1 MKRLLA
7 VLISVAMCGAA
18 FAGCGN
24 NADSSKAES
33 KAEASSS
40 QAEKMPETDEE
51 WTQAMYDKAMV
62 SYGNTSMMQNV
73 IKKAQSGEK
82 VTVAYLGGSIT
93 EGISA
98 GADGCYAKLTYDYF
112 AQKFGTG
119 DNVQYVN
126 AGLSGTPSKLGI
138 LRLDR
143 DVLAYEPDICF
154 IEFAVNDGTEAD
166 YQNAYESIVRT
177 LLQKN
182 ITPVLL
188 FSVAE
193 NDHSAQDYMKQI
205 GEFYHLPMISYCDA
219 LRYLFANNRM
229 TWKDFSDDQSH
240 PNTEGHKLVASM
252 VDYYFDTV
260 MDVAPEGDYV
270 MPTDTVFSPREV
282 DAHMYEGDSLTP
294 TSLGSWKEGSTIAS
308 FTNGWT
314 YDNTGDNS
322 PIVFEFKDKKF
333 LYMIYKEVKQGEF
346 GKLHVK
352 VTADGEVYEDD
363 YMFAAVSNS
372 LSVAGV
378 LSLSPEQVN
387 MSDGLLEVMLIKNP
401 KTPAELSQ
409 LAWALTMQQYNCEPI
424 IQLISAETIEI
435 ELSDSVDWTLDG
447 EFSKGV
453 EKAVIKN
460 MHNAITV
467 IK

>member
-1 MKRLLA
+1 MNTKKLLA
-7 VLISVAMCGAA
+7 VLVSVAMCGTA

-33 KAEASSS
+33 KAESSSS
-40 QAEKMPETDEE
+40 QVEKMPETDEE

-98 GADGCYAKLTYDYF
+98 GAEGCYAKLTYDYF

-154 IEFAVNDGTEAD
+154 IEFAVNDGTETD

-188 FSVAE
+188 FSVTE

-240 PNTEGHKLVASM
+240 PNDEGHKLVASM

-270 MPTDTVFSPREV
+270 MPTDTV
-282 DAHMYEGDSLTP
+282 L
-294 TSLGSWKEGSTIAS
+294 
-308 FTNGWT
+308 
-314 YDNTGDNS
+314 
-322 PIVFEFKDKKF
+322 
-333 LYMIYKEVKQGEF
+333 
-346 GKLHVK
+346 
-352 VTADGEVYEDD
+352 
-363 YMFAAVSNS
+363 
-372 LSVAGV
+372 
-378 LSLSPEQVN
+378 
-387 MSDGLLEVMLIKNP
+387 
-401 KTPAELSQ
+401 
-409 LAWALTMQQYNCEPI
+409 
-424 IQLISAETIEI
+424 
-435 ELSDSVDWTLDG
+435 
-447 EFSKGV
+447 
-453 EKAVIKN
+453 
-460 MHNAITV
+460 
-467 IK
+467 

>member
-1 MKRLLA
+1 MKPISLSWTRKVQIMDTKKLLA
-7 VLISVAMCGAA
+7 VLVSAAMCGAA

-352 VTADGEVYEDD
+352 VTADGEVYDESDYDTISPSGWGNAQIQNIAMMPEATNYTVEISMAAGDEDKH
-363 YMFAAVSNS
+363 
-372 LSVAGV
+372 GEV
-378 LSLSPEQVN
+378 LAFGYTE
-387 MSDGLLEVMLIKNP
+387 
-401 KTPAELSQ
+401 
-409 LAWALTMQQYNCEPI
+409 
-424 IQLISAETIEI
+424 
-435 ELSDSVDWTLDG
+435 
-447 EFSKGV
+447 
-453 EKAVIKN
+453 
-460 MHNAITV
+460 
-467 IK
+467 

>member
-1 MKRLLA
+1 
-7 VLISVAMCGAA
+7 
-18 FAGCGN
+18 
-24 NADSSKAES
+24 
-33 KAEASSS
+33 
-40 QAEKMPETDEE
+40 MPETDEE

-98 GADGCYAKLTYDYF
+98 GAEGCYAKLTCDYF

-188 FSVAE
+188 FSVTE

-294 TSLGSWKEGSTIAS
+294 TSLGSWKEGSSVAS

-352 VTADGEVYEDD
+352 VTADGEVYDESDYDTISPSGWGNAQIQNIAMMPEATNYTVEISMAAGDEDKH
-363 YMFAAVSNS
+363 
-372 LSVAGV
+372 GEV
-378 LSLSPEQVN
+378 LAFGYTE
-387 MSDGLLEVMLIKNP
+387 
-401 KTPAELSQ
+401 
-409 LAWALTMQQYNCEPI
+409 
-424 IQLISAETIEI
+424 
-435 ELSDSVDWTLDG
+435 
-447 EFSKGV
+447 
-453 EKAVIKN
+453 
-460 MHNAITV
+460 
-467 IK
+467 

>member
-1 MKRLLA
+1 MNTKKLLA
-7 VLISVAMCGAA
+7 VLVSVAMCGAA

-33 KAEASSS
+33 KAESSSS
-40 QAEKMPETDEE
+40 QVEKMPETDEE

-154 IEFAVNDGTEAD
+154 IEFAVNDGTETD

-188 FSVAE
+188 FSVTE

-240 PNTEGHKLVASM
+240 PNDEGHKLVASM

-282 DAHMYEGDSLTP
+282 DAHMYEGDNLTP

-352 VTADGEVYEDD
+352 
-363 YMFAAVSNS
+363 
-372 LSVAGV
+372 
-378 LSLSPEQVN
+378 
-387 MSDGLLEVMLIKNP
+387 
-401 KTPAELSQ
+401 
-409 LAWALTMQQYNCEPI
+409 
-424 IQLISAETIEI
+424 
-435 ELSDSVDWTLDG
+435 
-447 EFSKGV
+447 
-453 EKAVIKN
+453 
-460 MHNAITV
+460 AIT
-467 IK
+467 IP

>member
-1 MKRLLA
+1 MDTKKLLA
-7 VLISVAMCGAA
+7 VLVSAAMCGAA

-33 KAEASSS
+33 KAESSSS
-40 QAEKMPETDEE
+40 QVEKMPETDEE

-98 GADGCYAKLTYDYF
+98 GAEGCYAKLTYDYF

-154 IEFAVNDGTEAD
+154 IEFAVNDGMEAD

-182 ITPVLL
+182 ITPILL
-188 FSVAE
+188 FSVTE

-352 VTADGEVYEDD
+352 VTADGEVYDESDYDTISPSGWGNAQIQNIAMMPEATNYTVEISMAAGDEDKH
-363 YMFAAVSNS
+363 
-372 LSVAGV
+372 GEV
-378 LSLSPEQVN
+378 LAFGYTEYLFE
-387 MSDGLLEVMLIKNP
+387 I
-401 KTPAELSQ
+401 
-409 LAWALTMQQYNCEPI
+409 LAKIIMQM
-424 IQLISAETIEI
+424 
-435 ELSDSVDWTLDG
+435 V
-447 EFSKGV
+447 F
-453 EKAVIKN
+453 
-460 MHNAITV
+460 
-467 IK
+467 

>member
-1 MKRLLA
+1 MNTKKLLA
-7 VLISVAMCGAA
+7 VLVSVAMCGAA

-33 KAEASSS
+33 KAEFSSS
-40 QAEKMPETDEE
+40 QVEKMPETDEE

-154 IEFAVNDGTEAD
+154 IEFAVNDGTETD

-188 FSVAE
+188 FSVTE

-314 YDNTGDNS
+314 YDNTGDNI

-352 VTADGEVYEDD
+352 VTADGEVYDESDYDTISPSGWGNAQIQNIAMMPEATNYTVEISMAAGDEDKH
-363 YMFAAVSNS
+363 
-372 LSVAGV
+372 GEV
-378 LSLSPEQVN
+378 LAFGYTE
-387 MSDGLLEVMLIKNP
+387 
-401 KTPAELSQ
+401 
-409 LAWALTMQQYNCEPI
+409 
-424 IQLISAETIEI
+424 
-435 ELSDSVDWTLDG
+435 
-447 EFSKGV
+447 
-453 EKAVIKN
+453 
-460 MHNAITV
+460 
-467 IK
+467 

>member
-1 MKRLLA
+1 MNTKKMLA
-7 VLISVAMCGAA
+7 VLVSVAMCGAA

-33 KAEASSS
+33 KAESSSS
-40 QAEKMPETDEE
+40 QVEKMPETDEE

-154 IEFAVNDGTEAD
+154 IEFAVNDGTETD

-188 FSVAE
+188 FSVTE

-240 PNTEGHKLVASM
+240 PNKEGHKLVASM
-252 VDYYFDTV
+252 VGYYFDTV
-260 MDVAPEGDYV
+260 MDIAPEGDYV

-352 VTADGEVYEDD
+352 VTADGEVYDESDYDTISPSGWGNAQIQNIAMMPEATNYTVEISMAAGDEDKH
-363 YMFAAVSNS
+363 
-372 LSVAGV
+372 GEV
-378 LSLSPEQVN
+378 LAFGYTE
-387 MSDGLLEVMLIKNP
+387 
-401 KTPAELSQ
+401 
-409 LAWALTMQQYNCEPI
+409 
-424 IQLISAETIEI
+424 
-435 ELSDSVDWTLDG
+435 
-447 EFSKGV
+447 
-453 EKAVIKN
+453 
-460 MHNAITV
+460 
-467 IK
+467 

>member
-1 MKRLLA
+1 MEQYCAIIKCVQNFSPKKGKVYFMKVKQWLASSLA
-7 VLISVAMCGAA
+7 VLMLVSTV
-18 FAGCGN
+18 GCGDN
-24 NADSSKAES
+24 SSSSKAES
-33 KAEASSS
+33 KAESSSS
-40 QAEKMPETDEE
+40 QVEKMPETDEE

-154 IEFAVNDGTEAD
+154 IEFAVNDGTETD

-188 FSVAE
+188 FSVTE

-352 VTADGEVYEDD
+352 VTADGEVYDESDYDTISPSGWGNAQIQNIAMMPEATNYTVEISMAAGDEDKH
-363 YMFAAVSNS
+363 
-372 LSVAGV
+372 GEV
-378 LSLSPEQVN
+378 LAFGYTE
-387 MSDGLLEVMLIKNP
+387 
-401 KTPAELSQ
+401 
-409 LAWALTMQQYNCEPI
+409 
-424 IQLISAETIEI
+424 
-435 ELSDSVDWTLDG
+435 
-447 EFSKGV
+447 
-453 EKAVIKN
+453 
-460 MHNAITV
+460 
-467 IK
+467 

>member
-1 MKRLLA
+1 MEQYCAIIKCVQNFSPKKGKVYFMKVKQWLASSLA
-7 VLISVAMCGAA
+7 VLMLVSTV
-18 FAGCGN
+18 GCGDN
-24 NADSSKAES
+24 SSSSKAES
-33 KAEASSS
+33 KAESSSS
-40 QAEKMPETDEE
+40 QVEKMPETDEE

-154 IEFAVNDGTEAD
+154 IEFAVNDGTETD

-188 FSVAE
+188 FSVTE

-240 PNTEGHKLVASM
+240 PNDEGHKLVASM

-352 VTADGEVYEDD
+352 VTADGEVYDESDYDTISPSGWGNAQIQNIAMMPEATNYTVEISMAAGDEDKH
-363 YMFAAVSNS
+363 
-372 LSVAGV
+372 GEV
-378 LSLSPEQVN
+378 LAFGYTE
-387 MSDGLLEVMLIKNP
+387 
-401 KTPAELSQ
+401 
-409 LAWALTMQQYNCEPI
+409 
-424 IQLISAETIEI
+424 
-435 ELSDSVDWTLDG
+435 
-447 EFSKGV
+447 
-453 EKAVIKN
+453 
-460 MHNAITV
+460 
-467 IK
+467 

>member
-1 MKRLLA
+1 MNTKKMLA
-7 VLISVAMCGAA
+7 VLVSVAMCGAA

-33 KAEASSS
+33 KVESSSS
-40 QAEKMPETDEE
+40 QVEKMPETDEE

-188 FSVAE
+188 FSVTE

-282 DAHMYEGDSLTP
+282 DAHMYEGDNLTP

-352 VTADGEVYEDD
+352 VTADGEVYDESD
-363 YMFAAVSNS
+363 YDTISPSGWGNAQIQNIAMMPEATNYTVEISMAAGDEASMEKCLPLAILNS
-372 LSVAGV
+372 CL
-378 LSLSPEQVN
+378 
-387 MSDGLLEVMLIKNP
+387 K
-401 KTPAELSQ
+401 
-409 LAWALTMQQYNCEPI
+409 
-424 IQLISAETIEI
+424 
-435 ELSDSVDWTLDG
+435 
-447 EFSKGV
+447 F
-453 EKAVIKN
+453 
-460 MHNAITV
+460 
-467 IK
+467 

>member
-1 MKRLLA
+1 MEQYCAIIKCVQNFSPKKGKVYFMKVKQWLASSLA
-7 VLISVAMCGAA
+7 VLMLVSTV
-18 FAGCGN
+18 GCGDN
-24 NADSSKAES
+24 SSSSKAES
-33 KAEASSS
+33 KAESSSS
-40 QAEKMPETDEE
+40 QVEKMPETDEE

-154 IEFAVNDGTEAD
+154 IEFAVNDGTETD

-188 FSVAE
+188 FSVTE

-322 PIVFEFKDKKF
+322 PIVFDFKDKKF

-352 VTADGEVYEDD
+352 VTADGEVYDESDYDTISPSGWGNAQIQNIAMMPEATNYTVEISMAAGDEDKH
-363 YMFAAVSNS
+363 
-372 LSVAGV
+372 GEV
-378 LSLSPEQVN
+378 LAFGYTE
-387 MSDGLLEVMLIKNP
+387 
-401 KTPAELSQ
+401 
-409 LAWALTMQQYNCEPI
+409 
-424 IQLISAETIEI
+424 
-435 ELSDSVDWTLDG
+435 
-447 EFSKGV
+447 
-453 EKAVIKN
+453 
-460 MHNAITV
+460 
-467 IK
+467 

>member
-1 MKRLLA
+1 MNTKKMLA
-7 VLISVAMCGAA
+7 VLVSVAMCGAA

-33 KAEASSS
+33 KAESSSS
-40 QAEKMPETDEE
+40 QVEKMPETDEE

-154 IEFAVNDGTEAD
+154 IEFAVNDGTETD

-188 FSVAE
+188 CSVTE

-322 PIVFEFKDKKF
+322 PIVFDFKDKKF
-333 LYMIYKEVKQGEF
+333 LYMIYKEVKQLTIPLKYQWRQAMRISME
-346 GKLHVK
+346 KCLPL
-352 VTADGEVYEDD
+352 AIL
-363 YMFAAVSNS
+363 NS
-372 LSVAGV
+372 CL
-378 LSLSPEQVN
+378 
-387 MSDGLLEVMLIKNP
+387 K
-401 KTPAELSQ
+401 
-409 LAWALTMQQYNCEPI
+409 
-424 IQLISAETIEI
+424 
-435 ELSDSVDWTLDG
+435 
-447 EFSKGV
+447 F
-453 EKAVIKN
+453 
-460 MHNAITV
+460 
-467 IK
+467 

>member
-1 MKRLLA
+1 MNTKKLLA
-7 VLISVAMCGAA
+7 VLVSVAMCGTA

-33 KAEASSS
+33 KAESSSS
-40 QAEKMPETDEE
+40 QVEKMPETDEE

-154 IEFAVNDGTEAD
+154 IEFAVNDGTETD

-188 FSVAE
+188 FSVTE

-240 PNTEGHKLVASM
+240 PNDEGHKLVASM
-252 VDYYFDTV
+252 VDYYLTLLWTLRQRAI
-260 MDVAPEGDYV
+260 MLCPQ
-270 MPTDTVFSPREV
+270 TLFSLHER
-282 DAHMYEGDSLTP
+282 
-294 TSLGSWKEGSTIAS
+294 
-308 FTNGWT
+308 WT
-314 YDNTGDNS
+314 L
-322 PIVFEFKDKKF
+322 IC
-333 LYMIYKEVKQGEF
+333 MRA
-346 GKLHVK
+346 
-352 VTADGEVYEDD
+352 TALLQQ
-363 YMFAAVSNS
+363 A
-372 LSVAGV
+372 
-378 LSLSPEQVN
+378 
-387 MSDGLLEVMLIKNP
+387 LEVGRKALLLQASQMAGLTTIPEITALSYSSSRTKNSC
-401 KTPAELSQ
+401 T
-409 LAWALTMQQYNCEPI
+409 
-424 IQLISAETIEI
+424 
-435 ELSDSVDWTLDG
+435 
-447 EFSKGV
+447 
-453 EKAVIKN
+453 
-460 MHNAITV
+460 
-467 IK
+467 

>member
-1 MKRLLA
+1 MDTKKLLA
-7 VLISVAMCGAA
+7 VLVSVAMCGAA

-33 KAEASSS
+33 KAESSSS
-40 QAEKMPETDEE
+40 QVEKMPETDEE

-154 IEFAVNDGTEAD
+154 IEFAVNDGTETD

-188 FSVAE
+188 FSVTE

-322 PIVFEFKDKKF
+322 PIVFDFKDKKF

-352 VTADGEVYEDD
+352 VTADGEVYDESDYDTISPSGWGNAQIQNIAMMPEATNYTVEISMAAGDEDKH
-363 YMFAAVSNS
+363 
-372 LSVAGV
+372 GEV
-378 LSLSPEQVN
+378 LAFGYTE
-387 MSDGLLEVMLIKNP
+387 
-401 KTPAELSQ
+401 
-409 LAWALTMQQYNCEPI
+409 
-424 IQLISAETIEI
+424 
-435 ELSDSVDWTLDG
+435 
-447 EFSKGV
+447 
-453 EKAVIKN
+453 
-460 MHNAITV
+460 
-467 IK
+467 

>member
-1 MKRLLA
+1 MNTKKLLA
-7 VLISVAMCGAA
+7 VLVSVAMCGAA

-33 KAEASSS
+33 KAESSSS
-40 QAEKMPETDEE
+40 QVEKMPETDEE

-98 GADGCYAKLTYDYF
+98 GAEGCYAKLTYDYF

-154 IEFAVNDGTEAD
+154 IEFAVNDGTETD

-188 FSVAE
+188 FSVTE

-294 TSLGSWKEGSTIAS
+294 TSLGSWKEGSSVAS

-352 VTADGEVYEDD
+352 VTADGEVYDESD
-363 YMFAAVSNS
+363 YDTISPSGWGNAQIQNIAMMPEATNYTVEMAMRTSMEKCLPLAILNS
-372 LSVAGV
+372 CL
-378 LSLSPEQVN
+378 
-387 MSDGLLEVMLIKNP
+387 K
-401 KTPAELSQ
+401 
-409 LAWALTMQQYNCEPI
+409 
-424 IQLISAETIEI
+424 
-435 ELSDSVDWTLDG
+435 
-447 EFSKGV
+447 F
-453 EKAVIKN
+453 
-460 MHNAITV
+460 
-467 IK
+467 

>member
-1 MKRLLA
+1 MNTKKMLA
-7 VLISVAMCGAA
+7 VLVSVAMCGAA

-33 KAEASSS
+33 KAESSSS
-40 QAEKMPETDEE
+40 QVEKMPETDEE

-154 IEFAVNDGTEAD
+154 IEFAVNDGTETD

-188 FSVAE
+188 FSVTE

-240 PNTEGHKLVASM
+240 PNDEGHKLVASM

-352 VTADGEVYEDD
+352 VTADGEVYDESDYDTISPSGWGNAQIQNIAMMPEATNYTVEISMAAGDEDKHD
-363 YMFAAVSNS
+363 ILYLRWTSMEKCLHSVILNS
-372 LSVAGV
+372 
-378 LSLSPEQVN
+378 
-387 MSDGLLEVMLIKNP
+387 GLK
-401 KTPAELSQ
+401 
-409 LAWALTMQQYNCEPI
+409 
-424 IQLISAETIEI
+424 
-435 ELSDSVDWTLDG
+435 
-447 EFSKGV
+447 F
-453 EKAVIKN
+453 
-460 MHNAITV
+460 
-467 IK
+467 

>member
-1 MKRLLA
+1 MNTKKLLA
-7 VLISVAMCGAA
+7 VLVSVAMCGAA

-33 KAEASSS
+33 KAESSSS
-40 QAEKMPETDEE
+40 QVEKMPETDEE

-154 IEFAVNDGTEAD
+154 IEFAVNDGTETD

-188 FSVAE
+188 FSVTE

-240 PNTEGHKLVASM
+240 PNDEGHKLVASM

-308 FTNGWT
+308 FTKGWT

-352 VTADGEVYEDD
+352 VTADGEVYDESD
-363 YMFAAVSNS
+363 YDTI
-372 LSVAGV
+372 
-378 LSLSPEQVN
+378 SPSGWGKC
-387 MSDGLLEVMLIKNP
+387 SDTEYRHD
-401 KTPAELSQ
+401 A
-409 LAWALTMQQYNCEPI
+409 
-424 IQLISAETIEI
+424 
-435 ELSDSVDWTLDG
+435 
-447 EFSKGV
+447 
-453 EKAVIKN
+453 
-460 MHNAITV
+460 
-467 IK
+467 

>member
-1 MKRLLA
+1 
-7 VLISVAMCGAA
+7 MCGAA

-33 KAEASSS
+33 KAESSSS
-40 QAEKMPETDEE
+40 QVEKMPETDEE

-154 IEFAVNDGTEAD
+154 IEFAVNDGTETD

-188 FSVAE
+188 FSVTE

-229 TWKDFSDDQSH
+229 TWKDFPMTSR
-240 PNTEGHKLVASM
+240 T
-252 VDYYFDTV
+252 
-260 MDVAPEGDYV
+260 
-270 MPTDTVFSPREV
+270 
-282 DAHMYEGDSLTP
+282 LTMRV
-294 TSLGSWKEGSTIAS
+294 TSLWLQWWTTIL
-308 FTNGWT
+308 TLLWT
-314 YDNTGDNS
+314 LRQRAIMLCPQTLFS
-322 PIVFEFKDKKF
+322 
-333 LYMIYKEVKQGEF
+333 
-346 GKLHVK
+346 LHERWTLICMRA
-352 VTADGEVYEDD
+352 TA
-363 YMFAAVSNS
+363 
-372 LSVAGV
+372 LRQ
-378 LSLSPEQVN
+378 QV
-387 MSDGLLEVMLIKNP
+387 LEVGRKAL
-401 KTPAELSQ
+401 LSQ
-409 LAWALTMQQYNCEPI
+409 ALQMAGLTTT
-424 IQLISAETIEI
+424 LEI
-435 ELSDSVDWTLDG
+435 TALSYSSSRT
-447 EFSKGV
+447 
-453 EKAVIKN
+453 KN
-460 MHNAITV
+460 SCT
-467 IK
+467 

>member
-1 MKRLLA
+1 MDTKKLLA
-7 VLISVAMCGAA
+7 VLVSVAMCGAA

-33 KAEASSS
+33 KAESSSS
-40 QAEKMPETDEE
+40 QVEKMPETDEE

-82 VTVAYLGGSIT
+82 VTVVYLGGSIT

-98 GADGCYAKLTYDYF
+98 GAEGCYAKLTYDYF

-154 IEFAVNDGTEAD
+154 IEFAVNDGTETD

-188 FSVAE
+188 FSVTE

-352 VTADGEVYEDD
+352 VTADGEVYDESDYDTISPSGWGNAQIQNIAMMPEATNYTVEISMAAGDEDKH
-363 YMFAAVSNS
+363 
-372 LSVAGV
+372 GEV
-378 LSLSPEQVN
+378 LAFGYTEYLFE
-387 MSDGLLEVMLIKNP
+387 I
-401 KTPAELSQ
+401 
-409 LAWALTMQQYNCEPI
+409 LAKI
-424 IQLISAETIEI
+424 IRQM
-435 ELSDSVDWTLDG
+435 V
-447 EFSKGV
+447 F
-453 EKAVIKN
+453 
-460 MHNAITV
+460 
-467 IK
+467 

>member
-1 MKRLLA
+1 MNTKKLLA
-7 VLISVAMCGAA
+7 VLVSVAMCGAA

-33 KAEASSS
+33 KAESSSS
-40 QAEKMPETDEE
+40 QVEKMPETDEE

-154 IEFAVNDGTEAD
+154 IEFAVNDGTETD

-188 FSVAE
+188 FSVTE

-240 PNTEGHKLVASM
+240 PNDEGHKLVASM

-282 DAHMYEGDSLTP
+282 DAHMYEGDNLTP

-352 VTADGEVYEDD
+352 VTADGEVYDESD
-363 YMFAAVSNS
+363 YDTI
-372 LSVAGV
+372 
-378 LSLSPEQVN
+378 SPSGWGNAQIQNIAMMPEATN
-387 MSDGLLEVMLIKNP
+387 YTCLLYTSP
-401 KTPAELSQ
+401 SPRDA
-409 LAWALTMQQYNCEPI
+409 
-424 IQLISAETIEI
+424 
-435 ELSDSVDWTLDG
+435 
-447 EFSKGV
+447 
-453 EKAVIKN
+453 
-460 MHNAITV
+460 
-467 IK
+467 

>member
-1 MKRLLA
+1 MDTKKLLA
-7 VLISVAMCGAA
+7 VLVSVAMCGAA

-33 KAEASSS
+33 KAEPSSS
-40 QAEKMPETDEE
+40 QVEKMPETDEE

-98 GADGCYAKLTYDYF
+98 GAEGCYAKLTYDYF

-188 FSVAE
+188 FSVTE

-352 VTADGEVYEDD
+352 VTADGEVYDERD
-363 YMFAAVSNS
+363 YDTDK
-372 LSVAGV
+372 SVRLG
-378 LSLSPEQVN
+378 
-387 MSDGLLEVMLIKNP
+387 K
-401 KTPAELSQ
+401 
-409 LAWALTMQQYNCEPI
+409 
-424 IQLISAETIEI
+424 
-435 ELSDSVDWTLDG
+435 
-447 EFSKGV
+447 
-453 EKAVIKN
+453 
-460 MHNAITV
+460 
-467 IK
+467 

>member
-1 MKRLLA
+1 MDTKKLLA
-7 VLISVAMCGAA
+7 VLVSAAMCGAA

-333 LYMIYKEVKQGEF
+333 LYSAAIRATHKTQTTPIITPIDEPLFSSDTGLAAFEV
-346 GKLHVK
+346 
-352 VTADGEVYEDD
+352 AS
-363 YMFAAVSNS
+363 AS
-372 LSVAGV
+372 
-378 LSLSPEQVN
+378 
-387 MSDGLLEVMLIKNP
+387 
-401 KTPAELSQ
+401 ELSSFTASGSFITI
-409 LAWALTMQQYNCEPI
+409 LKCPTEPS
-424 IQLISAETIEI
+424 L
-435 ELSDSVDWTLDG
+435 
-447 EFSKGV
+447 
-453 EKAVIKN
+453 
-460 MHNAITV
+460 
-467 IK
+467 

>member
-1 MKRLLA
+1 MNTKKLLA
-7 VLISVAMCGAA
+7 VLVSVAMCGAA

-33 KAEASSS
+33 KAESSSS
-40 QAEKMPETDEE
+40 QIEKMPETDEE

-98 GADGCYAKLTYDYF
+98 GAEGCYAKLTYDYF

-154 IEFAVNDGTEAD
+154 IEFAVNDGTETD

-188 FSVAE
+188 FSVTE

-294 TSLGSWKEGSTIAS
+294 TSLGSWKEGASVAS

-352 VTADGEVYEDD
+352 VTADGEVYDESDYDTISPSGWGNAQIQNIAMMPEATNYTVEISMAAGDEDKH
-363 YMFAAVSNS
+363 
-372 LSVAGV
+372 GEV
-378 LSLSPEQVN
+378 LAFGYTE
-387 MSDGLLEVMLIKNP
+387 
-401 KTPAELSQ
+401 
-409 LAWALTMQQYNCEPI
+409 
-424 IQLISAETIEI
+424 
-435 ELSDSVDWTLDG
+435 
-447 EFSKGV
+447 
-453 EKAVIKN
+453 
-460 MHNAITV
+460 
-467 IK
+467 

>member
-1 MKRLLA
+1 MEQYCAIIKCVHSFSSKKGKVYFMKVKQWLASSLA
-7 VLISVAMCGAA
+7 VLMLVSTV
-18 FAGCGN
+18 GCGDN
-24 NADSSKAES
+24 SSSSKAES

-40 QAEKMPETDEE
+40 QAEKMAETDEE

-188 FSVAE
+188 FSVTE
-193 NDHSAQDYMKQI
+193 SDHSAQDYMKQI

-352 VTADGEVYEDD
+352 VTADGEVYDESDYDTISPSGWGNAQIQNIAMMPEATNYTVEISMAAGDEDKH
-363 YMFAAVSNS
+363 
-372 LSVAGV
+372 GEV
-378 LSLSPEQVN
+378 LAFGYTE
-387 MSDGLLEVMLIKNP
+387 
-401 KTPAELSQ
+401 
-409 LAWALTMQQYNCEPI
+409 
-424 IQLISAETIEI
+424 
-435 ELSDSVDWTLDG
+435 
-447 EFSKGV
+447 
-453 EKAVIKN
+453 
-460 MHNAITV
+460 
-467 IK
+467 

>member
-1 MKRLLA
+1 MKQYCAIIKCVQNFSPKKGKVYFMKVKQWLASSLA
-7 VLISVAMCGAA
+7 VLMLVSTV
-18 FAGCGN
+18 GCGDN
-24 NADSSKAES
+24 SSSSKAES
-33 KAEASSS
+33 KAESSSS
-40 QAEKMPETDEE
+40 QVEKMPETDEE

-98 GADGCYAKLTYDYF
+98 GAEGCYAKLTYDYF

-188 FSVAE
+188 FSVTE

-294 TSLGSWKEGSTIAS
+294 TSLGSWKEGSSVAS

-352 VTADGEVYEDD
+352 VTADGEVYDESDYDTISPSGWGNAQIQNIAMMPEATNYTVEISMAAGDEDKH
-363 YMFAAVSNS
+363 
-372 LSVAGV
+372 GEV
-378 LSLSPEQVN
+378 LAFGYTE
-387 MSDGLLEVMLIKNP
+387 
-401 KTPAELSQ
+401 
-409 LAWALTMQQYNCEPI
+409 
-424 IQLISAETIEI
+424 
-435 ELSDSVDWTLDG
+435 
-447 EFSKGV
+447 
-453 EKAVIKN
+453 
-460 MHNAITV
+460 
-467 IK
+467 

>member
-1 MKRLLA
+1 MNTKKLLA
-7 VLISVAMCGAA
+7 VLVSVAMCGAA

-33 KAEASSS
+33 KAEFSSS
-40 QAEKMPETDEE
+40 QVEKMPETDEE

-154 IEFAVNDGTEAD
+154 IEFAVNDGTETD

-188 FSVAE
+188 FSVTE

-240 PNTEGHKLVASM
+240 PNDEGHKLVASM

-308 FTNGWT
+308 FTKGWT

-322 PIVFEFKDKKF
+322 PCL
-333 LYMIYKEVKQGEF
+333 LY
-346 GKLHVK
+346 
-352 VTADGEVYEDD
+352 TSDAADE
-363 YMFAAVSNS
+363 
-372 LSVAGV
+372 
-378 LSLSPEQVN
+378 
-387 MSDGLLEVMLIKNP
+387 
-401 KTPAELSQ
+401 
-409 LAWALTMQQYNCEPI
+409 
-424 IQLISAETIEI
+424 
-435 ELSDSVDWTLDG
+435 
-447 EFSKGV
+447 
-453 EKAVIKN
+453 
-460 MHNAITV
+460 
-467 IK
+467 